1 MQFVWS
7 SSKAYLGYR
16 AFTSVSSLAFAFLY
30 SRSLGVEN
38 RSVIAF
44 VMTANALTWIV
55 VTSGTTLTLRKLRP
69 SAFDVN
75 ALRSFFSLYL
85 LEVLF
90 SWILFAALIFT
101 YSSFKNDVP
110 LNLLLGI
117 FVYFLLS
124 GLHLIS
130 VELLLAFDQF
140 KTSGL
145 LDIASIT
152 FQVTFFL
159 ILNHLNLMSIAN
171 TLLIAFSASYL
182 IVFLVALSYLRYKLN
197 LKIGLSRPQYF
208 FALTKGHHSLGISI
222 GIMDRID
229 RLLIGFFLPTSTLG
243 RYAVMS
249 GMLSVFRFVPD
260 SISKLLVSR
269 NISLLSVLREKRIR
283 VGILFVCF
291 VVVLSIV
298 SNIVIELVLGKVW
311 LLPINVTVFFIFQEF
326 FRSAFQIQ
334 ANRCIVQGFTESVH
348 RQAISIPII
357 SVILTLCLV
366 PFLGVYGVS
375 LAISVAFISA
385 LLILGKI

>member
-90 SWILFAALIFT
+90 SWILFAVLIFT

-117 FVYFLLS
+117 FVYFFLS
-124 GLHLIS
+124 GLHLMS

-152 FQVTFFL
+152 IQVTFFL
-159 ILNHLNLMSIAN
+159 ILNHLNLLSIAN

-182 IVFLVALSYLRYKLN
+182 IVFLVALIYLRYKLS

-229 RLLIGFFLPTSTLG
+229 RLLIGFLLPTSTLG

-269 NISLLSVLREKRIR
+269 NISLSSVLREKRIQI
-283 VGILFVCF
+283 GILFVCF

-348 RQAISIPII
+348 RQAMSIPII